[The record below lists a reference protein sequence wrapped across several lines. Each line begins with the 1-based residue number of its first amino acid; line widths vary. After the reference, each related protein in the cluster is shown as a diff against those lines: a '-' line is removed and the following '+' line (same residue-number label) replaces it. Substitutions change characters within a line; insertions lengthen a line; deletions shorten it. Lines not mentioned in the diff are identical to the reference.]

1 VDTNKVTLITQESVK
16 ELPLCTKEETAD
28 LILDSIKDFINN

>member
-1 VDTNKVTLITQESVK
+1 VDTNKVTLITQETVT

-28 LILDSIKDFINN
+28 LILDSIKDYIKN